1 MAQTDTSGR
10 PLFEPDRHA
19 PLIDTAWDEGA
30 ARAAIIAIAEDARR
44 AFSQSELW
52 PIHPDDIEGDD
63 RSPETS
69 LYVGAAGVI
78 WALDHLR
85 REGAIPS
92 SPSFAEYLP
101 AIQERNRRSFDS
113 EAWHRLLG
121 SDWQTRSLLLGES
134 GILLTRWKTG
144 DASALVP
151 LAQMVADN
159 AADPSWEL
167 MWGAPGTMLAALA
180 VFRATGIGQWAELCR
195 ASADTLIK
203 AFDYDAGFDGHIWT
217 QRLYQRTE
225 QYLGAVHGFA
235 GNAYALIAGLKLL
248 DRQQWGVVCSQVED
262 TLRRTAIHGDEGVNW
277 AASLGEQAAGRR
289 LLVQH
294 CHGAPGMIT
303 ALSKLPAP
311 IDDLLRDAG
320 RLTWV
325 AGPLAKGFGLCHG
338 TAGNGFAFLKLYERT
353 GDALWLERARR
364 FAMHALHQSQAR
376 AAETGQ
382 GRYSLWTG
390 DLGLACYL
398 WECSQAT
405 ARFPTID
412 VF

>member
-1 MAQTDTSGR
+1 MTTDTSGR
-10 PLFEPDRHA
+10 PLFEPDRHTA
-19 PLIDTAWDEGA
+19 LIDTAWDEGA
-30 ARAAIIAIAEDARR
+30 ARTAIIAIAEDARR
-44 AFSQSELW
+44 AFSESELW

-69 LYVGAAGVI
+69 LYVGAAGVV
-78 WALDHLR
+78 WALDHLH
-85 REGAIPS
+85 REGAIAPG
-92 SPSFAEYLP
+92 PTFAEHLP

-121 SDWQTRSLLLGES
+121 GDWQTRSLLLGES

-144 DASALVP
+144 DASALEP
-151 LAQMVADN
+151 LAQIVADN
-159 AADPSWEL
+159 ASDPSWEL

-180 VFRATGIGQWAELCR
+180 VFRATGTGQWAELYR
-195 ASADTLIK
+195 ASADALINV
-203 AFDYDAGFDGHIWT
+203 FDYDAGFDGHIWN

-235 GNAYALIAGLKLL
+235 GNVFALIEGADLL
-248 DRQQWGVVCSQVED
+248 NAQQWGVVCSQVED
-262 TLRRTAIHGDEGVNW
+262 TLRRAAIAGDEGVNW
-277 AASLGEQAAGRR
+277 AASLGEQAAGCR

-303 ALSKLPAP
+303 ALSKLPAL
-311 IDDLLRDAG
+311 IDDLLIDAG

-325 AGPLAKGFGLCHG
+325 AGPLTKGFGLCHG

-353 GDALWLERARR
+353 GDPLWLDRARR
-364 FAMHALHQSQAR
+364 FAMHAVSQSRAR
-376 AAETGQ
+376 ATETGQ

-398 WECSQAT
+398 WECVQAT
-405 ARFPTID
+405 ARFPTMD